1 MSSAPSV
8 VKEEACGSSNGAV
21 EENPAIAA
29 SSSEGVKESAN
40 QEDLLLAEIQLAEIQ
55 LNRALLPKEV
65 DYLSAKLR
73 HDLLKAAPTGNN
85 EDKKRLK
92 AAYDKMNGLRRQ
104 LGESS
109 NVLSRRKV
117 PKAAAELQRQ
127 VRTPSFR

>member
-55 LNRALLPKEV
+55 LNRALLPKEL
-65 DYLSAKLR
+65 DYLSAKLS
-73 HDLLKAAPTGNN
+73 HDLLKAAPTA
-85 EDKKRLK
+85 DKKRLK
-92 AAYDKMNGLRRQ
+92 ADYDKMNGLKKQ
-104 LGESS
+104 LGESAD
-109 NVLSRRKV
+109 VLSPRKV
-117 PKAAAELQRQ
+117 PKTAAQLQRQ